1 MTDNDIRFPRASW
14 QLYLGG
20 ANRIEMEF
28 DANSQ
33 LWIAVGEGIAAVN
46 AWLKEVAGF
55 DIRVAIER
63 QPNGLAIR
71 LDQGDDQ
78 PGRSSAKGIPELIL
92 RVQTPGTVQVIARGP
107 LVGEEVIL
115 AEINR

>member
-14 QLYLGG
+14 QLYLDSGS
-20 ANRIEMEF
+20 RIEMEF
-28 DANSQ
+28 DANTQ
-33 LWIAVGEGIAAVN
+33 LWIAVGQGIAAVN
-46 AWLKEVAGF
+46 AWFKEVAGF

-71 LDQGDDQ
+71 LDQGDDE
-78 PGRSSAKGIPELIL
+78 PGSSPEGAPELIL

-107 LVGEEVIL
+107 LAGEEVVL
-115 AEINR
+115 AEIAG